1 MNTINV
7 FKDSDGNIVGTTT
20 DPNTGVAIAVDS
32 PEYQA
37 YLAEI
42 SKPAPPPP
50 PFQAAEAWIN
60 KFFTASQLLQFKVW
74 WDAYP
79 HEATP
84 KLGAISV
91 WQTGVTKKAFEGS
104 NEFDPAPYTFD
115 EVANE
120 VLSIPTN

>member
-1 MNTINV
+1 MEFV
-7 FKDSDGNIVGTTT
+7 FVYRDENGEI
-20 DPNTGVAIAVDS
+20 TGSATHAENGEKMSVDN
-32 PEYQA
+32 PEYVA
-37 YLAEI
+37 WLNKVY
-42 SKPAPPPP
+42 PPSPD
-50 PFQAAEAWIN
+50 QLYKAAEAWIN

>member
-1 MNTINV
+1 MNV
-7 FKDSDGNIVGTTT
+7 FVFKNAEGKIVGTTT
-20 DPNTGVAIAVDS
+20 DPKSGIPISVDS

-42 SKPAPPPP
+42 NKPQPPPS
-50 PFQAAEAWIN
+50 PFEAAEQWIN
-60 KFFTASQLLQFKVW
+60 NFFTASQLLQFKVW

-79 HEATP
+79 HDLTP

-91 WQTGVTKKAFEGS
+91 WQTGVTKDAYDGKTDFA
-104 NEFDPAPYTFD
+104 PAPYNFN

-120 VLSIPTN
+120 VLSIPAN